1 MGKFRVEITELA
13 KKQIAKHLKSGDQSS
28 IKKITIILK
37 ELAETPYTGVGKP
50 EALKENLTG
59 FWSRKINPKDRLI
72 YTVNDDLVIVDVIS
86 AMGYYSDKK
95 LMNLLRN
102 LLFPFAIL
110 YGLITGIR
118 NFLFDQG
125 FLKSYSFDL
134 PIIAVGNLSV
144 GGTGKTPQIEYL
156 IRLLA
161 DKYKIATL
169 SRGYKRQSK
178 GFILAQATSNVKNLG
193 DEPFQFFRKFPSI
206 QVAVDAD
213 RKNGIE
219 QLLSLSEKPEVILLD
234 DAFQHRKVK
243 AGFYILLTSY
253 GDLYSDDFMLPTG
266 NLRESRNG
274 AKRADVI
281 IVTKCPFNLS
291 LDEQN
296 KIRKRLKV
304 DVNQELYFTFI
315 AYEEFIYGENRKINV
330 NDIQVAAKVLVAGIA
345 KPEPFFAY
353 LQDTNDVCLSFQDH
367 HNFTDKDILEI
378 KNLAQNNIIITT
390 EKDYVRLKGSLPSEQ
405 LFYLPIQSSFVSG
418 SENFDKTIL
427 NYVGTSTR
435 NS

>member
-1 MGKFRVEITELA
+1 
-13 KKQIAKHLKSGDQSS
+13 
-28 IKKITIILK
+28 
-37 ELAETPYTGVGKP
+37 
-50 EALKENLTG
+50 
-59 FWSRKINPKDRLI
+59 
-72 YTVNDDLVIVDVIS
+72 
-86 AMGYYSDKK
+86 
-95 LMNLLRN
+95 MNLLRK

-110 YGLITGIR
+110 YGLITSIR
-118 NFLFDQG
+118 NFLFDKG
-125 FLKSYSFDL
+125 ILKSYSFDL
-134 PIIAVGNLSV
+134 PVIAVGNLSV

-156 IRLLA
+156 IRLLS

-178 GFILAQATSNVKNLG
+178 GFILAEASSTAAILG
-193 DEPFQFFRKFPSI
+193 DEPFQFYKKFPSI

-219 QLLSLSEKPEVILLD
+219 QLLSQSNKPEVILLD

-266 NLRESRNG
+266 NLRESRSG
-274 AKRADVI
+274 AERANVI

-291 LDEQN
+291 LDEQHDIKN
-296 KIRKRLKV
+296 KLKV
-304 DVNQELYFTFI
+304 SENQELYFTFI
-315 AYEEFIYGENRKINV
+315 AYEEFIYAENRKINV
-330 NDIQVAAKVLVAGIA
+330 NEIQSAAKILVAGIA

-353 LQDTNDVCLSFQDH
+353 LQDSNDVCLSFPDH
-367 HNFTDKDILEI
+367 HSFTDKDILEI

-418 SENFDKTIL
+418 PDSEASERGDNFDKTIID
-427 NYVGTSTR
+427 YVGKSTR
-435 NS
+435 NR

>member
-1 MGKFRVEITELA
+1 MKYVLDFYFKDNLFYFR
-13 KKQIAKHLKSGDQSS
+13 K
-28 IKKITIILK
+28 
-37 ELAETPYTGVGKP
+37 
-50 EALKENLTG
+50 
-59 FWSRKINPKDRLI
+59 
-72 YTVNDDLVIVDVIS
+72 
-86 AMGYYSDKK
+86 
-95 LMNLLRN
+95 MNLLRK

-110 YGLITGIR
+110 YGTITSIR
-118 NFLFDQG
+118 NFLFDAG
-125 FLKSYSFDL
+125 VLKSYSFDL
-134 PIIAVGNLSV
+134 PVIVVGNLSV

-156 IRLLA
+156 IRLLS

-169 SRGYKRQSK
+169 SRGYKRQSA
-178 GFILAQATSNVKNLG
+178 GFVLAQAGTNAKILG
-193 DEPFQFFRKFPSI
+193 DEPFQFFQKFPSI

-219 QLLSLSEKPEVILLD
+219 QLLSLPEKPEVILLD

-243 AGFYILLTSY
+243 AGLYILLTSY

-266 NLRESRNG
+266 NLRESRSG

-296 KIRKRLKV
+296 KINKRLKV
-304 DVNQELYFTFI
+304 TPNQELYFTFI

-330 NDIQVAAKVLVAGIA
+330 NEIQVAAKVLVAGIA

-353 LQDTNDVCLSFQDH
+353 LQDTNDVCLSFPDH

-378 KNLAQNNIIITT
+378 KNVAQNNIIITT
-390 EKDYVRLKGSLPSEQ
+390 EKDYVRLKGSLPDEQ

-427 NYVGTSTR
+427 DYVGKSTTI
-435 NS
+435 SKLY

>member
-1 MGKFRVEITELA
+1 
-13 KKQIAKHLKSGDQSS
+13 
-28 IKKITIILK
+28 
-37 ELAETPYTGVGKP
+37 
-50 EALKENLTG
+50 
-59 FWSRKINPKDRLI
+59 
-72 YTVNDDLVIVDVIS
+72 
-86 AMGYYSDKK
+86 
-95 LMNLLRN
+95 MNLLRK

-110 YGLITGIR
+110 YGLITNIR
-118 NFLFDQG
+118 NFLFDIG
-125 FLKSYSFDL
+125 ILKSYSFDL

-156 IRLLA
+156 IRLLS

-169 SRGYKRQSK
+169 SRGYKRKSK
-178 GFILAQATSNVKNLG
+178 GFILAEANANAATIG
-193 DEPFQFFRKFPSI
+193 DEPFQFFQKFPSI

-219 QLLSLSEKPEVILLD
+219 QLLSQNNKPEIILLD

-243 AGFYILLTSY
+243 AGFYILLTSF

-266 NLRESRNG
+266 NLRESRSG
-274 AKRADVI
+274 AARASI
-281 IVTKCPFNLS
+281 IVVTKCPFNLS
-291 LDEQN
+291 YDEQN
-296 KIRKRLKV
+296 KIKKRLKV
-304 DVNQELYFTFI
+304 AANQELYFTFI
-315 AYEEFIYGENRKINV
+315 AYDDCIYGEKRKINV
-330 NDIQVAAKVLVAGIA
+330 NEIQHAAKVLVAGIA
-345 KPEPFFAY
+345 KPEPFFTY
-353 LQDTNDVCLSFQDH
+353 LQNSNDVCLSFPDH

-418 SENFDKTIL
+418 SENFNKTIL
-427 NYVGTSTR
+427 DYVGTSTR